1 VTEKKLKAFDLQ
13 SEKLMIHLNVK
24 IDNDE
29 NKLKIKMAKEFDI
42 LLKKIALHEY
52 RGSLIQ
58 ERYQADTDAE

>member
-1 VTEKKLKAFDLQ
+1 LKAFDLQ

-29 NKLKIKMAKEFDI
+29 NKLKIRMAKEFDI

-52 RGSLIQ
+52 QRGLTQ
-58 ERYQADTDAE
+58 KRYQANSDSE